1 MAKTLRSADF
11 RLTARQILQA
21 KNRPQTEP
29 WEDRV
34 TVGLAVATLFAV
46 FWDGWLHNNSTTLDS
61 FWSDAHIAMYAGLT
75 TLGAW
80 IGVVFVKRQPRG
92 KGTKLNLSMEAVPY
106 GYGLA
111 LVALP
116 LAALGGPGDFAWH
129 AAYGFEN
136 QIDAPFSPTHQML
149 FLAGG
154 LLGGIGLAS
163 TWHRPGRV
171 LPLSQLW
178 PAVLSATAVLAM
190 VSFTFMNLLPWFW
203 TMVPTGAF
211 QDNLLTF
218 KDAYAPG
225 SGDSVKHVEGLYNAS
240 INYSGDV
247 FPYYLFGNMASIGG
261 VLIWTAAFVATVLY
275 VRRRWVLPFGAVT
288 LMCTLL
294 SVLFPFFTRFTNL
307 EFIPTLIIVGLLVDI
322 AARVLIVED
331 PASRVRIRGFALLV
345 PLLVWGPWELAVAL
359 FGDGGLGWH
368 PTMWTGVLTTSM
380 GVGYG
385 ISLIMFPPALPA
397 VEDAE
402 AEVA

>member
-1 MAKTLRSADF
+1 MAKTIRSADF

-34 TVGLAVATLFAV
+34 TVGLACATLFAV
-46 FWDGWLHNNSTTLDS
+46 FWDGWIHNNTTEIDS
-61 FWSDAHIAMYAGLT
+61 FWSGAHIAMYAGLT
-75 TLGAW
+75 ILGAW
-80 IGVVFVKRQPRG
+80 IGLVFVKRQPAG
-92 KGTKLNLSMEAVPY
+92 LKKLNLSMEAVPY

-136 QIDAPFSPTHQML
+136 QVDAPFSPTHQML

-154 LLGGIGLAS
+154 LLGAIGLAS

-171 LPLSQLW
+171 LSLGKLW

-203 TMVPTGAF
+203 TMIPSGAF

-225 SGDSVKHVEGLYNAS
+225 SDVTHAQGLYDAT

-247 FPYYLFGNMASIGG
+247 FPYYLFANMASIGG

-275 VRRRWVLPFGAVT
+275 LRRRWALPFGSVT
-288 LMCTLL
+288 LMTALL
-294 SVLFPFFTRFTNL
+294 AVLFPFFTRFTHL
-307 EFIPTLIIVGLLVDI
+307 EFVAALIITGLLVDLW
-322 AARVLIVED
+322 ARVILTED
-331 PASRVRIRGFALLV
+331 PPTRMRIRAFALVV
-345 PLLVWGPWELAVAL
+345 PLLIWVPWELAIAI

-368 PTMWTGVLTTSM
+368 ATVLTGVLSTSM

-397 VEDAE
+397 VEEPE
-402 AEVA
+402 AV